1 MAVAAAIIWLTKMAS
16 CAGELTAF
24 TGLPA
29 HHQVVMV
36 MEVKDELSLQI
47 WSIAQKIGQP
57 VSGR

>member
-1 MAVAAAIIWLTKMAS
+1 MAAAIIWLTKMWS
-16 CAGELTAF
+16 EELTAF
-24 TGLPA
+24 TCLLA

-57 VSGR
+57 MGG